1 MFVSKL
7 EGLDQAQGF
16 VHGASHRQ
24 VIDGDLPQDAF
35 VVNHKQT
42 PERNK
47 LGLQRCTYGLHSQRL
62 PLAHA

>member
-47 LGLQRCTYGLHSQRL
+47 LGLQHL
-62 PLAHA
+62 PSVHA